1 MELSLEESRVFRHL
15 PQNDMNSVYLYCKHR
30 EYREVATPEGSV
42 LRCIRCCRWWFPRE
56 PYPPPYG
63 NPSLERFMRPCEHT
77 RIRTLEGTTTMNKCI
92 ECDDVFPKNTAAV
105 VWKNMR
111 ERTGDFIGMVG
122 GLFQGRRLM
131 GGGGD
136 GSGRSDGGSG
146 TKQSSIKPTKGG
158 GIKFSPPSS
167 SGAMS
172 RPLTS
177 MPSPRQSPSQSPG
190 MTRTPPPP
198 SPSNERGR
206 ISGGG
211 GGNGIGIGGHPRSR
225 VNSTPTPN
233 QTPARPQTSTPT
245 SEKPMTN
252 SMSPQM
258 LPEPAISLPQGETM
272 ESLVSKATL
281 HPEDVERK
289 NRRVV
294 ITEEDDEVF

>member
-15 PQNDMNSVYLYCKHR
+15 PQNDMNTVYLYCKHR

-131 GGGGD
+131 GDGGG
-136 GSGRSDGGSG
+136 GRSDGGSRG
-146 TKQSSIKPTKGG
+146 GKNDGGGSIKPTKGG
-158 GIKFSPPSS
+158 GIKFSPPS

-177 MPSPRQSPSQSPG
+177 MPSPRQSPG
-190 MTRTPPPP
+190 TARTPPPP

-206 ISGGG
+206 MSGGG
-211 GGNGIGIGGHPRSR
+211 GGNGIGMGGHPRSR
-225 VNSTPTPN
+225 VNSTPTP
-233 QTPARPQTSTPT
+233 TSGNTHANTPT
-245 SEKPMTN
+245 PISEKTMTN

-258 LPEPAISLPQGETM
+258 LPEPAIALPRGETM
-272 ESLVSKATL
+272 ESIVNKATL
-281 HPEDVERK
+281 HPEEVSSRH
-289 NRRVV
+289 VV